1 MDLYI
6 VYVVFIQDR
15 EYPDEY
21 KKGYRLAR
29 ATSEAQAMDK
39 VADYMITVENVHYID
54 YLEASKII
62 D

>member
-21 KKGYRLAR
+21 KKGYRLVR

-39 VADYMITVENVHYID
+39 VADHMITVENVHYID
-54 YLEASKII
+54 YLEASKVI

>member
-21 KKGYRLAR
+21 KQGYRLVR

-39 VADYMITVENVHYID
+39 VAEYMIMVENVHYID
-54 YLEASKII
+54 SLEASKVIE
-62 D
+62 

>member
-1 MDLYI
+1 MELYL
-6 VYVVFIQDR
+6 VCVEFIPDR

-39 VADYMITVENVHYID
+39 VADYMIMVENVHYID
-54 YLEASKII
+54 SLEASKVIE
-62 D
+62 